1 MKKKITGIM
10 LLAVLFSAVSVQ
22 AEDNLRFKGN
32 LIIPNCTI
40 NNGNPVETDWGNVE
54 IQTLGNPNTTS
65 HEKELSISVKC
76 PYALGTPKMKLSGSV
91 YTTAGKTGLQTSKY
105 EEGLLIYLRTKNA
118 SGWVSYNTE
127 QNIPASSIS
136 GDGIDKTLIMYAS
149 LGYYK
154 RMEDLK
160 PGPFTAGATLEMKY
174 E

>member
-22 AEDNLRFKGN
+22 AEDNLKFKGN

-54 IQTLGNPNTTS
+54 IQTLGNPNAPS

-76 PYALGTPKMKLSGSV
+76 PYALGTPKMKLSGAV
-91 YTTAGKTGLQTSKY
+91 YTTAGKTGLQTSKHD
-105 EEGLLIYLRTKNA
+105 EGLLIYLRTKTA
-118 SGWVSYNTE
+118 GSWVSYNTE
-127 QNIPASSIS
+127 RNIPANSIS
-136 GDGIDKTLIMYAS
+136 GTGIDKTLTMYAS